1 MEMPKLFLGETPKLR
16 LRSGI
21 SLSALLLLAI
31 SSFSAYAQD
40 TSNRGRKYK
49 APPPTAHIS
58 IAVIKDANGKPIEN
72 AAVVFHLTGEE
83 GKGNMEMKTNEEG
96 KAVIDVVPIGD
107 TMRLQVVAEGFQT
120 YGQDYKI
127 DTDAKEITVRLKRPQ
142 AQYSTYA
149 KANPATNS
157 GTQSSAPQQNPTQ
170 TPPKQ

>member
-1 MEMPKLFLGETPKLR
+1 MSKLSFRETPKSQF
-16 LRSGI
+16 RSGI
-21 SLSALLLLAI
+21 SLSALALLAI
-31 SSFSAYAQD
+31 SSFSAHAQD

-58 IAVIKDANGKPIEN
+58 VAVVKDANGKPIEN

-107 TMRLQVVAEGFQT
+107 TMRLQVVADGFQT
-120 YGQDYKI
+120 YGEDYKI
-127 DTDAKEITVRLKRPQ
+127 DTDTKEITVRLKRPQ
-142 AQYSTYA
+142 SQYSTYA
-149 KANPATNS
+149 KATPATNS
-157 GTQSSAPQQNPTQ
+157 GSQSSAPQQNTTQ